1 MYAIVEIGSQQYRV
15 SEGDEIEIQKLEGE
29 IGQRIEFEKV
39 LLIADGENVAVGQP
53 TVKEAKM
60 IGELVGQGKEK
71 KVIAFQRRRRKDSKR
86 KQGHRQPFTRIK
98 VVEIILKNVH
108 SL

>member
-15 SEGDEIEIQKLEGE
+15 SKGDEIEIQKLEGE
-29 IGQRIEFEKV
+29 IGQKIEFEKV
-39 LLIADGENVAVGQP
+39 LLIADGENIAVGQP
-53 TVKEAKM
+53 TVKEAKV
-60 IGELVGQGKEK
+60 IGELIGQGKEK

-98 VVEIILKNVH
+98 VVEINQPK
-108 SL
+108 

>member
-15 SEGDEIEIQKLEGE
+15 SKGDEIEIQKLEGE
-29 IGQRIEFEKV
+29 IGQRIEFKNV
-39 LLIADGENVAVGQP
+39 LLIADGEDVAVGQP
-53 TVKEAKM
+53 TVKDAKVM
-60 IGELVGQGKEK
+60 GELIGQGKEK

-98 VVEIILKNVH
+98 IIDIIKQD
-108 SL
+108 

>member
-60 IGELVGQGKEK
+60 IGELLGQGKEK

-98 VVEIILKNVH
+98 VVEIIK
-108 SL
+108 

>member
-98 VVEIILKNVH
+98 VVEIIK
-108 SL
+108 

>member
-15 SEGDEIEIQKLEGE
+15 SKGDEIEIQKLEGE
-29 IGQRIEFEKV
+29 IGQRIEFKNV
-39 LLIADGENVAVGQP
+39 LLIADGENIAVGQP
-53 TVKEAKM
+53 TVKEAKV
-60 IGELVGQGKEK
+60 IGELIGQGKEK

-98 VVEIILKNVH
+98 VVEINQPK
-108 SL
+108 